1 VPSLALYLLLQKKLG
16 PTLRRPAFGGAVAV
30 AVAGPLLFY
39 GLREWALPGY
49 LSAVWHN
56 ELGGRYAHDLINE
69 ILPGCT
75 PEERGPLLIAKPALF
90 YTLNFFGYQCRLWMP
105 LLPLVGLLALGR
117 SSLSR
122 RLGVLLGLFLAT
134 WLLVITLAKTKHT
147 WYVAPM
153 MPALALLLALGL
165 GEAYTRGRVWLPA
178 AVQRAKWYP
187 LLGGALAVALLALP
201 YERAFY
207 WLRLERQSVMT
218 WGAEQAY
225 STYVRDYRP
234 AKTPAH
240 ILVYYPSCYIGSMQF
255 YQEVLADRGLLLGT
269 CGPEALPPTLPPGAQ
284 VLVCQPQLRARLLQ
298 RYAVRL
304 VNQREV
310 CTLYEVVGPATISQV
325 AAK

>member
-1 VPSLALYLLLQKKLG
+1 
-16 PTLRRPAFGGAVAV
+16 VAV

-69 ILPGCT
+69 IQPDCVDADPKTRAAILPGL
-75 PEERGPLLIAKPALF
+75 P
-90 YTLNFFGYQCRLWMP
+90 TLYYVRNLVSYQCGLWVP

-117 SSLSR
+117 SSPSR

-134 WLLVITLAKTKHT
+134 WLLVITLAKTKHA

-153 MPALALLLALGL
+153 LPALALLLALGL

-187 LLGGALAVALLALP
+187 LLGGALAVALLAWP
-201 YERAFY
+201 YSRSFY
-207 WLRLERQSVMT
+207 WLRLEQQGNMM
-218 WGAEQAY
+218 WNYEQAY

-234 AKTPAH
+234 VKTPTH
-240 ILVYYPSCYIGSMQF
+240 ILLYYADCYAGSVRF
-255 YQEVLADRGLLLGT
+255 YQESLADRGLLLSI
-269 CGPEALPPTLPPGAQ
+269 CGPTELPPALAPGAQ
-284 VLVCQPQLRARLLQ
+284 VLVCTSQLRARLL
-298 RYAVRL
+298 RHYAVRL
-304 VNQREV
+304 VDQREV
-310 CTLYEVVGPATISQV
+310 CTLYEIQGLAQLAGKSL
-325 AAK
+325 